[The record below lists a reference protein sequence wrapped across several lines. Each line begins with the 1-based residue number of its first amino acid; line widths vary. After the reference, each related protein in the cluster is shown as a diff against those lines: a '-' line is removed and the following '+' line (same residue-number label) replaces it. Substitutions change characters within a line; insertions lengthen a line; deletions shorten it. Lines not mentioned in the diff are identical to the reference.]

1 MSGGGGGGPTHTT
14 SEVTQS
20 QLPAYAEP
28 YYKDL
33 LARTGYESGSL
44 YSVSGAKAFLFFSSR
59 TGGHD

>member
-33 LARTGYESGSL
+33 LARTGYESAVPYTPFPGQRLS
-44 YSVSGAKAFLFFSSR
+44 YFLLKNR
-59 TGGHD
+59 RP